1 MKAAAW
7 ALEGLRVLARP
18 GWRASCAASLFCSVL
33 KTFAPRGKRIL
44 SNLALVYPESGDA
57 WRKDLRR
64 RLYEHLGWMVTE
76 ILALQ
81 RDPAQ
86 ALDWV
91 EEVRGADRVGE
102 ALDAGGGKS
111 EGKGKGLLF
120 LSGHYGNWE
129 LLAAWYAQ
137 YMKKRG
143 MDGFYIVSQNMRD
156 KDLSR
161 LLARY
166 RVNAGIRLLPK
177 ETPAPEIVRLLR
189 SGKHIAAL
197 ADISWPGG
205 IVLPFMGH
213 PCTHTIGPAVLAV
226 LASVP
231 IVPVALYRR
240 GPFRHAA
247 EFFPPLA
254 VPEEKNRRVRIEALT
269 REVSIALERMIA
281 PRPELWFWLHN
292 RWKQPLF

>member
-1 MKAAAW
+1 
-7 ALEGLRVLARP
+7 LL
-18 GWRASCAASLFCSVL
+18 CAIL

-64 RLYEHLGWMVTE
+64 RLYEHLGWMVAE

-91 EEVRGADRVGE
+91 EETRGAHHIEEVL
-102 ALDAGGGKS
+102 AA
-111 EGKGKGLLF
+111 GKGLLF

-137 YMKKRG
+137 YMKKLG
-143 MDGFYIVSQNMRD
+143 ASGFYIVSRKMKD
-156 KDLSR
+156 KDISR
-161 LLARY
+161 LTDQY
-166 RVNAGIRLLPK
+166 RLNAGIKLLSRR
-177 ETPAPEIVRLLR
+177 TSTLEIVKLLK

-197 ADISWPGG
+197 ADIAWPEGV
-205 IVLPFMGH
+205 VLPFMGH
-213 PCTHTIGPAVLAV
+213 PCTHTAGPAVLGT

-231 IVPVALYRR
+231 IVPVAIYRR
-240 GPFRHAA
+240 GPFRHAV

-254 VPEEKNRRVRIEALT
+254 VPEEKNRRLKIEALT
-269 REVSIALERMIA
+269 REVGAALERMIA
-281 PRPELWFWLHN
+281 PQPELWFWLHN
-292 RWKQPLF
+292 RWK